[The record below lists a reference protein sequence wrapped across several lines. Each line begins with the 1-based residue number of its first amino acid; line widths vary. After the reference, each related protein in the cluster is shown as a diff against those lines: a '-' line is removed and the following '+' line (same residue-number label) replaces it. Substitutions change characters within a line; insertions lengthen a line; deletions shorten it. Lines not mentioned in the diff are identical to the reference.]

1 MELAGKIVL
10 FCFVLE
16 GGGGV
21 VNKVSNVKYFI
32 DHFTWIN
39 GLFSDNIEHPQRGRI
54 YSRAWGHCAHKSAL
68 ECLR

>member
-1 MELAGKIVL
+1 MSLSMELAGKIVL

-32 DHFTWIN
+32 DHFT
-39 GLFSDNIEHPQRGRI
+39 
-54 YSRAWGHCAHKSAL
+54 
-68 ECLR
+68 